1 MARMTLDLRAIDRD
15 LDALAAGL
23 ALPPADGARG
33 ALPALA
39 DLDAALAALAA
50 GVAPAAGSFAPAAGP
65 FAPAA
70 PATEPAAA
78 WSRSASMPAP
88 SRLPPPRERVSSVPR
103 ARAPEAEVVAAPSA
117 PAVLV
122 ADALAAP
129 ASEAPAG
136 VDVGALP
143 VASPLDGASSVDLA
157 AQIADSLAGQA
168 AADALADAASV
179 ETDGGE
185 VGSDDAFYAALGA
198 SAAVGA
204 ASGPA
209 SEPPTTERAS
219 LPSFEVVFGEVDASA
234 FDEEDR
240 TSLVSFSSLAF
251 FADRGAAT
259 AHAASDDDAPPAGE
273 AAASL
278 SAESLFQDAVSAS
291 LLVSDPLDFVAGAQP
306 EPAASL
312 DDATAHVSSAADEAD
327 SGARVS
333 VPEDLAAL
341 LEGEL
346 DPNEFGAPPAVAP
359 LAAEATRVE
368 DGDFE
373 MFVEEDELFAVV
385 EDEAPGP
392 APLPASATSPSVAP
406 PVSDTAALEGQEKKG
421 FFKKIFGK

>member
-1 MARMTLDLRAIDRD
+1 
-15 LDALAAGL
+15 
-23 ALPPADGARG
+23 
-33 ALPALA
+33 
-39 DLDAALAALAA
+39 
-50 GVAPAAGSFAPAAGP
+50 
-65 FAPAA
+65 
-70 PATEPAAA
+70 
-78 WSRSASMPAP
+78 
-88 SRLPPPRERVSSVPR
+88 
-103 ARAPEAEVVAAPSA
+103 VVF
-117 PAVLV
+117 
-122 ADALAAP
+122 
-129 ASEAPAG
+129 
-136 VDVGALP
+136 
-143 VASPLDGASSVDLA
+143 
-157 AQIADSLAGQA
+157 
-168 AADALADAASV
+168 
-179 ETDGGE
+179 GE
-185 VGSDDAFYAALGA
+185 VD
-198 SAAVGA
+198 
-204 ASGPA
+204 A

-278 SAESLFQDAVSAS
+278 SAESLFRDAVSAS